1 MTDLVESLTA
11 AATAAI
17 ADIMP
22 AIEAEPRKVRILTIE
37 LELANGC
44 EVKGGTAW
52 IERAV
57 NINRLLRAGGPR

>member
-1 MTDLVESLTA
+1 MIDLTERLTA

-22 AIEAEPRKVRILTIE
+22 AIEAEPRKVRLVTIE
-37 LELANGC
+37 LEVAGGC

>member
-1 MTDLVESLTA
+1 MSDLTTRLTEA
-11 AATAAI
+11 AWAAI

-22 AIEAEPRKVRILTIE
+22 AIE
-37 LELANGC
+37 LEVANGC

-57 NINRLLRAGGPR
+57 NVNRLLRAGGPR